1 MRFGYHG
8 SKKEAASAASFLLYF
23 GDFHNKSIKIEMY
36 KEGVFMKKSL
46 IYSALI
52 LLALSISACGH
63 ANTDIPMSSAP
74 QESSEEEDPPIID
87 NSGFK
92 NINDEEPFEI
102 HTEQQKKFLEYEGKY
117 AKMCSISADKAEYL
131 PDGKSHLSDSL
142 PITFTWNYELP
153 EGKEVEK
160 YSVVFGQNKDLS
172 DGYKV
177 DGGKEDTISFNNPYL
192 GRNYYQLI
200 ATFTDGTTDETPIRH
215 FEVDSTYPRNLT
227 IAGMTN
233 CRDIGGRETVDGGRI
248 KQGLIFR
255 TSGKNQNGSLTDA
268 TTEEMINHLK
278 LKNEINLAG
287 DSNSYNL
294 KLAGTTLFEGSRMD
308 TSSTGGYSHISRNA
322 EAAKNFFNFI
332 ADENNYPL
340 YYHCKIGTDRTG
352 VCTILLQ
359 GLLGV
364 SYENIYQDYL
374 FSNFGKI
381 GEQRTIGD
389 GNSHD
394 IRKYMD
400 DFMSYSGEKF
410 QNKVY
415 NILLGIGVAKETLDH
430 IIDNLVE
437 GNKPQGN
444 NADQVIARADILT
457 GNGVEVTTDTSV
469 RNNPDNYFAL
479 DSDAKSVSYTF
490 TSEKAYKGQVV
501 AYLANPD
508 TAQTDTTNKAKKMNE
523 SLSVELDNAG
533 IELKDQSWYDA
544 RMAVCKQ
551 PDGVKRPNYWPVIL
565 GTVDVTAGSHT
576 IVIKGTSSANALNLG
591 GIYIYDDA
599 TAGGLNG
606 FEA

>member
-1 MRFGYHG
+1 M
-8 SKKEAASAASFLLYF
+8 KKTLISSILVLFALTMGACSSNN
-23 GDFHNKSIKIEMY
+23 GGNKS
-36 KEGVFMKKSL
+36 
-46 IYSALI
+46 
-52 LLALSISACGH
+52 
-63 ANTDIPMSSAP
+63 SSG
-74 QESSEEEDPPIID
+74 SEEDPPIVD

-92 NINDEEPFEI
+92 NINDTEPFEI
-102 HTEQQKKFLEYEGKY
+102 HTERQKKFLEYSGAY
-117 AKMCSISADKAEYL
+117 AKMCSISQNKSEYL

-142 PITFTWNYELP
+142 PITLTWNYELP

-160 YSVVFGQNKDLS
+160 YSVIYGHEKDLN
-172 DGYKV
+172 DGYRV
-177 DGGKEDTISFNNPYL
+177 DGNASETISFNNPYL
-192 GRNYYQLI
+192 GRNYYKLI
-200 ATFTDGTTDETPIRH
+200 ATFTDGTTDETPIRR

-233 CRDIGGRETVDGGRI
+233 CRDIGGRELENGGRI

-294 KLAGTTLFEGSRMD
+294 KLTGTTLFEGSRMD

-394 IRKYMD
+394 IKKYMD
-400 DFMSYSGEKF
+400 DFMGYSGEKF

-444 NADQVIARADILT
+444 DAGQIIARADVLI
-457 GNGVEVTTDTSV
+457 GNGVEVTTDSSV
-469 RNNPDNYFAL
+469 RENPDKYFVL
-479 DSDAKSVSYTF
+479 DSDSKSVSYSF
-490 TSEKAYKGQVV
+490 KADKAFNGQVV
-501 AYLANPD
+501 AYLGNPD
-508 TAQTDTTNKAKKMNE
+508 TNQTDSTNKTKKMNE
-523 SLSVELDNAG
+523 SLSVELDSASVT
-533 IELKDQSWYDA
+533 LKDQTWYDA

-565 GTVDVTAGSHT
+565 GTVDIAAGDHT
-576 IVIKGTSSANALNLG
+576 IVIKGTSNKLNLA
-591 GIYIYDDA
+591 GIYIFDNA
-599 TAGGLNG
+599 TAGGANG
-606 FEA
+606 FE

>member
-1 MRFGYHG
+1 
-8 SKKEAASAASFLLYF
+8 
-23 GDFHNKSIKIEMY
+23 
-36 KEGVFMKKSL
+36 MKKSL

-52 LLALSISACGH
+52 LLALTVTACGGGNNTPH
-63 ANTDIPMSSAP
+63 ASEEPVG
-74 QESSEEEDPPIID
+74 SSEEEDPPIVD

-102 HTEQQKKFLEYEGKY
+102 HTEKQKKFLEYEGAY
-117 AKMCSISADKAEYL
+117 AKLCKISADKAEYL

-142 PITFTWNYELP
+142 PITLTWNYELP

-160 YSVVFGQNKDLS
+160 YSVIFGQKKDLS

-177 DGGKEDTISFNNPYL
+177 DGNSEETISFSNPYL
-192 GRNYYQLI
+192 GKNYYQLI
-200 ATFTDGTTDETPIRH
+200 ATFTDGTTDETPIRR

-294 KLAGTTLFEGSRMD
+294 KLAGTNLYEGSRMD

-322 EAAKNFFNFI
+322 EAAKNFFNFV

-364 SYENIYQDYL
+364 SYEDIYQDYL

-400 DFMSYSGEKF
+400 DFMGYSGEKF

-415 NILLGIGVAKETLDH
+415 NVLLGIGVAKETLDH
-430 IIDNLVE
+430 IIENLVDKAPT
-437 GNKPQGN
+437 GNDAGQI
-444 NADQVIARADILT
+444 IARADVLM
-457 GNGVEVTTDTSV
+457 GDGVEATNDDSV
-469 RNNPDNYFAL
+469 RTNPDKYFAL
-479 DSDAKSVSYTF
+479 NGGDKSVSYTF
-490 TSEKAYKGQVV
+490 NVEKAFNGQIV
-501 AYLANPD
+501 AYLGNPD
-508 TAQTDTTNKAKKMNE
+508 TNQTDTTNKAKKMNE
-523 SLSVELDNAG
+523 SLSVDIDGSAVT
-533 IELKDQSWYDA
+533 LKDQSWYDA

-565 GTVDVTAGSHT
+565 GTADIAAGEHT
-576 IVIKGTSSANALNLG
+576 ITIYGGDNTLNLA
-591 GIYIYDDA
+591 GIY
-599 TAGGLNG
+599 T
-606 FEA
+606 

>member
-1 MRFGYHG
+1 
-8 SKKEAASAASFLLYF
+8 
-23 GDFHNKSIKIEMY
+23 
-36 KEGVFMKKSL
+36 MKKSL

-52 LLALSISACGH
+52 LLALTVTACGGGNNTPH
-63 ANTDIPMSSAP
+63 ASEEPVG
-74 QESSEEEDPPIID
+74 SSEEEDPPIVD

-102 HTEQQKKFLEYEGKY
+102 HTEKQKKFLEYEGAY
-117 AKMCSISADKAEYL
+117 AKLCKISADKAEYL

-142 PITFTWNYELP
+142 PITLTWNYELP

-160 YSVVFGQNKDLS
+160 YSVIFGQKKDLS

-177 DGGKEDTISFNNPYL
+177 DGNSEETISFSNPYL
-192 GRNYYQLI
+192 GKNYYQLI
-200 ATFTDGTTDETPIRH
+200 ATFTDGTTDETPIRR

-294 KLAGTTLFEGSRMD
+294 KLAGTNLYEGSRMD

-322 EAAKNFFNFI
+322 EAAKNFFNFV

-364 SYENIYQDYL
+364 SYEDIYQDYL

-400 DFMSYSGEKF
+400 DFMGYSGEKF

-415 NILLGIGVAKETLDH
+415 NVLLGIGVAKETLDH
-430 IIDNLVE
+430 IIENLVDKAPT
-437 GNKPQGN
+437 GNDAGQI
-444 NADQVIARADILT
+444 IARADVLM
-457 GNGVEVTTDTSV
+457 GDGVEATNDDSV
-469 RNNPDNYFAL
+469 RTNPDKYFAL
-479 DSDAKSVSYTF
+479 NGGDKSVSYTF
-490 TSEKAYKGQVV
+490 NVEKAFNGQIV
-501 AYLANPD
+501 AYLGNPD
-508 TAQTDTTNKAKKMNE
+508 TNQTDTTNKAKKMNE
-523 SLSVELDNAG
+523 SLSVDIDGSAVT
-533 IELKDQSWYDA
+533 LKDQSWYDA

-565 GTVDVTAGSHT
+565 GTADIAAGEHT
-576 IVIKGTSSANALNLG
+576 ITIYGGDNTLNLA
-591 GIYIYDDA
+591 GIYIFDNA
-599 TAGGLNG
+599 TAGGVNG
-606 FEA
+606 FED

>member
-1 MRFGYHG
+1 
-8 SKKEAASAASFLLYF
+8 
-23 GDFHNKSIKIEMY
+23 
-36 KEGVFMKKSL
+36 MKKPL
-46 IYSALI
+46 ISSALV
-52 LLALSISACGH
+52 LFALTIAAC
-63 ANTDIPMSSAP
+63 SSNNNNHEKSSEQPA
-74 QESSEEEDPPIID
+74 ESSEEIIID

-92 NINDEEPFEI
+92 NINDTEPFEI
-102 HTEQQKKFLEYEGKY
+102 HTEQQKKFLEYNGAY
-117 AKMCSISADKAEYL
+117 AKMCSISADKKEYL

-142 PITFTWNYELP
+142 PITLTWNYELP

-332 ADENNYPL
+332 ANENNYPL

-400 DFMSYSGEKF
+400 DFVKYSGKDF

-415 NILLGIGVAKETLDH
+415 NVLLGIGVAKETLDH
-430 IIDNLVE
+430 IINNLVD
-437 GNKPQGN
+437 KAP
-444 NADQVIARADILT
+444 T
-457 GNGVEVTTDTSV
+457 GNDAGQIIATGDALTNNGATRKTRSDVRDNPEVYYLLE
-469 RNNPDNYFAL
+469 NNTQA
-479 DSDAKSVSYTF
+479 VSYQF
-490 TSEKAYKGQVV
+490 TASKAYKGQVV

-508 TAQTDTTNKAKKMNE
+508 MSQTDSTNKNKKMA
-523 SLSVELDNAG
+523 DA
-533 IELKDQSWYDA
+533 IELIFDEDIVEQIDQNFYEA
-544 RMAVCKQ
+544 RMGICKSSSITT
-551 PDGVKRPNYWPVIL
+551 RINYWPVIL
-565 GTVDVTAGSHT
+565 GTVDIAEGQHNIT
-576 IVIKGTSSANALNLG
+576 ISGGQYNMNIA
-591 GIYIYDDA
+591 GIYIFDNA

-606 FEA
+606 FEG

>member
-1 MRFGYHG
+1 
-8 SKKEAASAASFLLYF
+8 
-23 GDFHNKSIKIEMY
+23 
-36 KEGVFMKKSL
+36 MKKSL
-46 IYSALI
+46 ISSALV
-52 LLALSISACGH
+52 LFALIIAAC
-63 ANTDIPMSSAP
+63 SSNNNNHEKSSEQPA
-74 QESSEEEDPPIID
+74 ESSEEIIID

-92 NINDEEPFEI
+92 NINDTEPFEI
-102 HTEQQKKFLEYEGKY
+102 HTEQQKKFLEYTGAY
-117 AKMCSISADKAEYL
+117 AKMCSISADKKEYL

-142 PITFTWNYELP
+142 PITLTWNYELP

-215 FEVDSTYPRNLT
+215 FEVDSSYPRNLT

-400 DFMSYSGEKF
+400 DFVKYSGKDF

-415 NILLGIGVAKETLDH
+415 NVLLGIGVAKETLDH
-430 IIDNLVE
+430 IIANLVDKAPT
-437 GNKPQGN
+437 GNDAGQI
-444 NADQVIARADILT
+444 IATGDTLSYDGATRKTRADVRD
-457 GNGVEVTTDTSV
+457 NPEV
-469 RNNPDNYFAL
+469 YFLLENKNQA
-479 DSDAKSVSYTF
+479 VSYQF
-490 TSEKAYKGQVV
+490 TASKAYKGQVV

-508 TAQTDTTNKAKKMNE
+508 MSQTDSTNKNKKMA
-523 SLSVELDNAG
+523 DA
-533 IELKDQSWYDA
+533 IELIFDEDIVEQIDQNFYEA
-544 RMAVCKQ
+544 RMGICKSSSITT
-551 PDGVKRPNYWPVIL
+551 RINYWPVIL
-565 GTVDVTAGSHT
+565 GTVDITEGQHNIT
-576 IVIKGTSSANALNLG
+576 ISGGQYNMNIA
-591 GIYIYDDA
+591 GIYIFDNA

-606 FEA
+606 FED

>member
-1 MRFGYHG
+1 
-8 SKKEAASAASFLLYF
+8 
-23 GDFHNKSIKIEMY
+23 MY

-52 LLALSISACGH
+52 LLALSISACGG
-63 ANTDIPMSSAP
+63 NNNEPKSSAP

-102 HTEQQKKFLEYEGKY
+102 HTEKQKKFLEYEGKY

-153 EGKEVEK
+153 EGKEIEK
-160 YSVVFGQNKDLS
+160 YSVIFGQKKDLS

-192 GRNYYQLI
+192 GKNYYQLI
-200 ATFTDGTTDETPIRH
+200 ATFTDGTTDETPIRR
-215 FEVDSTYPRNLT
+215 FFVDSTYPRNLT
-227 IAGMTN
+227 ISGMTN
-233 CRDIGGRETVDGGRI
+233 CRDIGGRETVDGGKI

-268 TTEEMINHLK
+268 TTEEMINHLG

-294 KLAGTTLFEGSRMD
+294 KLTGTTLFEGSRMD

-359 GLLGV
+359 GLLGI
-364 SYENIYQDYL
+364 SYEDIYQDYL

-400 DFMSYSGEKF
+400 DFVKYSGENF

-415 NILLGIGVAKETLDH
+415 NVLLGIGVAKGTLDH
-430 IIDNLVE
+430 IIDNLVD
-437 GNKPQGN
+437 KAPQGN
-444 NADQVIARADILT
+444 DANQVIATGDALTVNGATRKTRADVRD
-457 GNGVEVTTDTSV
+457 NPEVYFLLE
-469 RNNPDNYFAL
+469 NNTQA
-479 DSDAKSVSYTF
+479 VSYEF
-490 TSEKAYKGQVV
+490 TASNSYKGQVV

-508 TAQTDTTNKAKKMNE
+508 MNQTDSTNKNKKMADAIGLIFDE
-523 SLSVELDNAG
+523 DVVEQIDQNFYEARLG
-533 IELKDQSWYDA
+533 I
-544 RMAVCKQ
+544 CKSSSITT
-551 PDGVKRPNYWPVIL
+551 RINYWPVIL
-565 GTVDVTAGSHT
+565 GTVDIDEGQHNIIISGGQYSMNIA
-576 IVIKGTSSANALNLG
+576 
-591 GIYIYDDA
+591 GIYIFDNA

-606 FEA
+606 FED

>member
-1 MRFGYHG
+1 
-8 SKKEAASAASFLLYF
+8 
-23 GDFHNKSIKIEMY
+23 
-36 KEGVFMKKSL
+36 MKKSL
-46 IYSALI
+46 ISSALV
-52 LLALSISACGH
+52 LFALTIAAC
-63 ANTDIPMSSAP
+63 SSNNNNHEKSSEQPA
-74 QESSEEEDPPIID
+74 ESSEEIIID

-92 NINDEEPFEI
+92 NINDTEPFEI
-102 HTEQQKKFLEYEGKY
+102 HTEQQKKFLEYTGAY
-117 AKMCSISADKAEYL
+117 AKMCSISADKKEYL

-142 PITFTWNYELP
+142 PITLTWNYELP

-233 CRDIGGRETVDGGRI
+233 CRDIGGRVLEDGGRI

-294 KLAGTTLFEGSRMD
+294 KLAGTELFEGSRMD

-415 NILLGIGVAKETLDH
+415 NVLLGIGVAKETLDH

-444 NADQVIARADILT
+444 NAGQVIARADILT
-457 GNGVEVTTDTSV
+457 GDGVEVTTDTSV

-533 IELKDQSWYDA
+533 IELKNQSWYDA

-591 GIYIYDDA
+591 GIYIYDNA

>member
-1 MRFGYHG
+1 
-8 SKKEAASAASFLLYF
+8 
-23 GDFHNKSIKIEMY
+23 
-36 KEGVFMKKSL
+36 MKKTFIS
-46 IYSALI
+46 SVLI
-52 LLALSISACGH
+52 LFALTMAAC
-63 ANTDIPMSSAP
+63 SSNNSGKSSEQPAD
-74 QESSEEEDPPIID
+74 SSEEVIID

-92 NINDEEPFEI
+92 NINDTEPFEI
-102 HTEQQKKFLEYEGKY
+102 HTEAQKKFLEYSGSY
-117 AKMCSISADKAEYL
+117 AKMCSISQDKAEYL
-131 PDGKSHLSDSL
+131 PSGTKHLSDSL
-142 PITFTWNYELP
+142 PIALNWNYELP

-177 DGGKEDTISFNNPYL
+177 EGGKESTITFYNPYL
-192 GRNYYQLI
+192 GRNYYKLT

-227 IAGMTN
+227 ISGMTN
-233 CRDIGGRETVDGGRI
+233 CRDIGGRVLEDGGRI

-294 KLAGTTLFEGSRMD
+294 KLAGTELFEGSRMD

-332 ADENNYPL
+332 ANENNYPL

-444 NADQVIARADILT
+444 DAGQVIARADILA
-457 GNGVEVTTDTSV
+457 GNGVEMTTDTSV

-490 TSEKAYKGQVV
+490 TARKAYKGQVV

-523 SLSVELDNAG
+523 SLSVELDNAS

-565 GTVDVTAGSHT
+565 GTVDVAAGNHT

-591 GIYIYDDA
+591 GIYIFDNA

-606 FEA
+606 FEG

>member
-1 MRFGYHG
+1 
-8 SKKEAASAASFLLYF
+8 
-23 GDFHNKSIKIEMY
+23 
-36 KEGVFMKKSL
+36 MKKSL
-46 IYSALI
+46 FSSALV
-52 LLALSISACGH
+52 LLALTISGCNSH
-63 ANTDIPMSSAP
+63 NSSGP
-74 QESSEEEDPPIID
+74 GPSSNSVPEEESDPPIID

-102 HTEQQKKFLEYEGKY
+102 HTEQQKKFLEYEGSY
-117 AKMCSISADKAEYL
+117 AKLCNISQDKAEYL

-153 EGKEVEK
+153 EGKEIEK
-160 YSVVFGQNKDLS
+160 YSVIFGQKKDLS

-177 DGGKEDTISFNNPYL
+177 DGGKEDTIRFNNPYL
-192 GRNYYQLI
+192 GRNYYKLI
-200 ATFTDGTTDETPIRH
+200 ATFTDGSTDETPIRR

-233 CRDIGGRETVDGGRI
+233 CRDIGGRVLEDGGKI

-294 KLAGTTLFEGSRMD
+294 KLAGTTLFEDSRMD

-322 EAAKNFFNFI
+322 EATKNFFNFI

-364 SYENIYQDYL
+364 SYEDIYQDYL

-444 NADQVIARADILT
+444 DAGQIIARADSLT
-457 GNGVEVTTDTSV
+457 GNGVEVTVDTSV
-469 RNNPDNYFAL
+469 RNHPDNYFTL
-479 DSDAKSVSYTF
+479 DSDAKSVSFSF
-490 TSEKAYKGQVV
+490 TSDKEFAGQIV

-508 TAQTDTTNKAKKMNE
+508 TAQTDTTNKAKKMDE
-523 SLSVELDNAG
+523 SLIVELDNTDVD
-533 IELKDQSWYDA
+533 LKNQTWYEA

-551 PDGVKRPNYWPVIL
+551 PDGVKRINYWPVIL
-565 GTVDVTAGSHT
+565 GTVDISAGSHA
-576 IVIKGTSSANALNLG
+576 IVIKGVSSSNALNLG
-591 GIYIYDDA
+591 GIYIFNNA
-599 TAGGLNG
+599 TAGGSNG
-606 FEA
+606 FGD